1 MYDTYRYIFI
11 GGLVLSLVFL
21 AATVFVFFFLNIKDA
36 IGDITGSNKRRA
48 MERAKEGKPQ
58 KTPKTAS
65 KPVATGGEASQMTS
79 RMSIQD
85 RYDAMEDSQHT
96 TTLNLDKKN
105 RVKKAA
111 KTAQSAPIQARAP
124 ESKPTQTEKKQS
136 QNFYKPIV
144 ISDPDF
150 VLEADITYVHSSE
163 VIV

>member
-11 GGLVLSLVFL
+11 GGLILSLVFL

-36 IGDITGSNKRRA
+36 IGDITGSNKRKA

-65 KPVATGGEASQMTS
+65 KPVVTGGEASQMTS

-105 RVKKAA
+105 RVKKAE
-111 KTAQSAPIQARAP
+111 KTAQPTPVKTPTP
-124 ESKPTQTEKKQS
+124 ESKPVQTVKNQS
-136 QNFYKPIV
+136 QNFYKPIQ
-144 ISDPDF
+144 IKDTDY

>member
-11 GGLVLSLVFL
+11 GGLILSLVFL
-21 AATVFVFFFLNIKDA
+21 AATVFIFFFLNIKDA

-58 KTPKTAS
+58 KAPKAAS
-65 KPVATGGEASQMTS
+65 KTVAIGGEASQMTS

-105 RVKKAA
+105 RAKKAV
-111 KTAQSAPIQARAP
+111 KTAQPAPAP
-124 ESKPTQTEKKQS
+124 ESKPTLTVKKQS
-136 QNFYKPIV
+136 QNFYKPIP
-144 ISDPDF
+144 IRDADF
-150 VLEADITYVHSSE
+150 VLEADITFVHSSE

>member
-11 GGLVLSLVFL
+11 GGLILSLVFL
-21 AATVFVFFFLNIKDA
+21 ATTVFIFFFLNIKDA
-36 IGDITGSNKRRA
+36 IGDITGSNKRKA

-58 KTPKTAS
+58 KAPKSAT
-65 KPVATGGEASQMTS
+65 KTVATGGEASQMTS

-105 RVKKAA
+105 RVKKSA
-111 KTAQSAPIQARAP
+111 KTAQSAPVQAAAP
-124 ESKPTQTEKKQS
+124 ESMATLTVKKQS
-136 QNFYKPIV
+136 QNFYKPIP
-144 ISDPDF
+144 IKDADF
-150 VLEADITYVHSSE
+150 VLEADITFVHSSE